1 MRSDAFDQQRELQM
15 KEGQGGGEGER
26 GGGKRRIWG

>member
-15 KEGQGGGEGER
+15 KEWREVVRVGREGSF
-26 GGGKRRIWG
+26 